1 MTRPNEKRPETGM
14 LPDELLWSDGN
25 HASDVVLTALAD
37 GQHAI
42 VPNAVHAHILACA
55 ACNAH
60 LGNSALLSL
69 ETHRLLAG
77 AAPERR
83 PFPRLAVALG
93 LAAAAIGLVPWLVE
107 ADSPVRLLSQ
117 LARRFASLMARL
129 DTSGGTTLGVVITYV
144 AAGCFV
150 VAGLALARLS
160 PLSQKKEV
168 SR

>member
-1 MTRPNEKRPETGM
+1 MTRGSPQVEM
-14 LPDELLWSDGN
+14 LPNELLWSEGD

-42 VPNAVHAHILACA
+42 VPAAVLAHVERCPT
-55 ACNAH
+55 CTAH

-69 ETHRLLAG
+69 ETQRAMSRAH
-77 AAPERR
+77 APVRR

-107 ADSPVRLLSQ
+107 ANETPARMLSRA
-117 LARRFASLMARL
+117 ARSFASLLARL
-129 DTSGGTTLGVVITYV
+129 DTSGGSTLGVLVMYL
-144 AAGCFV
+144 AAAFFV
-150 VAGLALARLS
+150 GAGLVLARLS